1 MRPKHDEYENDA
13 EFLKFQEMLQASDR
27 CPGTIKS
34 YKASYKKMRNLLNGK
49 NIRDSA
55 QETCSNVIQVAMEKI
70 NTQMSLINICVL
82 VRKLEPEMPID
93 RLVEQRSINKGV
105 VRDALKQVNTLK
117 ELPSLED
124 YDIYLESLWDKKK
137 YKEYIINYL
146 LRHHYVRNLDLIFDI
161 VSSKSET
168 LDDLCKNYIWLD
180 RRQSRCVYIRNMY
193 KTAKTY
199 GKKTAIITDKRF
211 LSAVKKEFK
220 KMDSFPI
227 EEDPALIGY
236 RINKMTLPDKKGNR
250 LGESNCLKIIVNHYR
265 DNYQKL
271 KEISLSR
278 GTNLEV
284 LLTSYNISYRN
295 DTLN

>member
-1 MRPKHDEYENDA
+1 M
-13 EFLKFQEMLQASDR
+13 
-27 CPGTIKS
+27 
-34 YKASYKKMRNLLNGK
+34 
-49 NIRDSA
+49 
-55 QETCSNVIQVAMEKI
+55 IQVAEEKI

-82 VRKLEPEMPID
+82 VRKLEPEMPVD
-93 RLVEQRSINKGV
+93 RLVEQRTINKGV

-199 GKKTAIITDKRF
+199 GQKKAVITDKRF
-211 LSAVKKEFK
+211 LSAVKKEFN

>member
-1 MRPKHDEYENDA
+1 
-13 EFLKFQEMLQASDR
+13 
-27 CPGTIKS
+27 
-34 YKASYKKMRNLLNGK
+34 MRNLLNGK

-82 VRKLEPEMPID
+82 VRKLEPEMPVD

-180 RRQSRCVYIRNMY
+180 RRQSRCVYIRNMH

-199 GKKTAIITDKRF
+199 GQKTAIITDKRF